1 MRQRTK
7 RILILIF
14 IFALLNVDIHSVFIE
29 FPEVQESVHFE
40 TAWAHASDICRVIH
54 ASVPVRYIEIFLYKS
69 IIISAIAKFTF
80 ENTQILIY
88 LWQFPRANI

>member
-14 IFALLNVDIHSVFIE
+14 IFALLNVDIHSAFIE
-29 FPEVQESVHFE
+29 LSEVQESVHFE
-40 TAWAHASDICRVIH
+40 TARAHAPDICRVIH